1 MNILTFDIEEWFHLL
16 DHPDTCNEQKW
27 SGFESRFEG
36 NLERILAIINENNVN
51 ATFFCL
57 GWIAE
62 KYPKLI
68 AKIAEQG
75 YEIAC
80 HSSRHQLAFNQ
91 TPAEFKADLLE
102 AKNQISS
109 ATGVEVTVY
118 RIPGFSLTNK
128 TLWALDILSE
138 EGFDV
143 DCSVFPAA
151 RGHGGLPQF
160 ISDKPCL
167 IKTSSGLLRE
177 FPLNTKSILGNSIVF
192 SGGGY
197 FRLFP
202 YILLSK
208 LFKDSEY
215 IMTYFHPRDFDPNQP
230 VVHNLSLL
238 RKFKSYVGLK
248 GAETKL
254 RRILNRFD
262 FIDVRTAVSKI
273 NWSDV
278 PIIDI
283 SIKNN
288 FS

>member
-16 DHPDTCNEQKW
+16 DHPETRNEHKW
-27 SGFESRFEG
+27 LGFESRFEG

-91 TPAEFKADLLE
+91 TPAEFKADLLK

-109 ATGVEVTVY
+109 ATGLEVTVY

-143 DCSVFPAA
+143 DSSVFPAV

-202 YILLSK
+202 YFLLAK

-215 IMTYFHPRDFDPNQP
+215 TMTYFHPRDFDPNQP
-230 VVHNLSLL
+230 VVDNLSLS
-238 RKFKSYVGLK
+238 RRFKSYVGLK
-248 GAETKL
+248 GAEIKL
-254 RRILNRFD
+254 RKILNKFD

-283 SIKNN
+283 NIKNN